1 MATKGTPPGG
11 FGNPANRGRGNS
23 GYGVPDSFDVGYS
36 TAQGESIVIAVA
48 LAICLMVLA
57 GFVTLTGF
65 LYSDLQSAKGA
76 NKMIEKKIQAVVER
90 CDK

>member
-1 MATKGTPPGG
+1 M
-11 FGNPANRGRGNS
+11 
-23 GYGVPDSFDVGYS
+23 GYS